1 MSMMTMY
8 MLTRLD
14 ALNFFFSVTCYISA
28 VCTTLGLLFAFSEDA
43 FNELRRAIKYSAIA
57 LIISTCGVIL
67 TPSTKQM
74 AAIIVVP
81 KIADSTAVQKDVPE
95 LYSLGVEWL
104 KDKLVARNK
113 E

>member
-1 MSMMTMY
+1 MNMMSMY

-14 ALNFFFSVTCYISA
+14 TLSSFFGITCFLSA
-28 VCTTLGLLFAFSEDA
+28 SCITGVLIYANMEDA
-43 FNELRRAIKYSAIA
+43 FNELRRAIKYSVIA

-67 TPSTKQM
+67 IPSTKEM

-81 KIADSTAVQKDVPE
+81 KIVNSTAVQKDVPE

-104 KDKLVARNK
+104 KDKLGK
-113 E
+113 DGK